1 LYLRVFT
8 LLTQTLLENYTV
20 ISALNFVVTMPLQL
34 CPLAVS
40 DFEDLISHATLHEL
54 NDDLVGPPTPI
65 CYPISTPE
73 EALSRS
79 TFHFSKQRAR
89 FIGDPTVRYMKVV
102 DNDNY
107 KKSIVSIARWHFYPN
122 GYDLTTQLHWELHPL
137 SPSPHQFNI
146 PLHNHILSVR
156 DSARSSWIPSNEPCW
171 ILMHMVTRTSQRG
184 RGAAGMLI
192 RWGMEQAEK
201 EGVPA
206 YLEAG
211 VTGKPIYERLGFKQ
225 VGDLL
230 EVNLR
235 EYGIQMTFVM
245 CKMAYFPQDIEG

>member
-1 LYLRVFT
+1 
-8 LLTQTLLENYTV
+8 
-20 ISALNFVVTMPLQL
+20 MPLQL
-34 CPLAVS
+34 CPLEVA
-40 DFEDLISHATLHEL
+40 DFEDLISHSTLHEL
-54 NDDLVGPPTPI
+54 NDDLVGLPTPI
-65 CYPISTPE
+65 CYPVSTRE

-79 TFHFSKQRAR
+79 TLHFTKQRAR
-89 FIGDPTVRYMKVV
+89 FISDPTVRYMKVV
-102 DNDNY
+102 DND
-107 KKSIVSIARWHFYPN
+107 KSIISIARWHFYPS

-137 SPSPHQFNI
+137 SPAPRQFNI

-156 DSARSSWIPSNEPCW
+156 DSARSSWIPSNKPCW

-184 RGAAGMLI
+184 RGAAGILI

-211 VTGKPIYERLGFKQ
+211 VLGKPIYERLGFKQ

-230 EVNLR
+230 EVDMR
-235 EYGIQMTFVM
+235 EYGIETSIVM
-245 CKMAYFPQDIEG
+245 CKMGYFP